1 MNGVFHMKSSSDIG
15 SLKGIGDKTKSLFHR
30 LGVYQIEDLI
40 RYYPRGFEIYEDPVP
55 ISEVEEGKINTIAG
69 SVFGRISVSGNRSIQ
84 ITALNLKDLTG
95 TIKVLWFRMPFL
107 RNTLSKGGMLI
118 LRGRVVRKKEG
129 LVMEHPEIYYP
140 ASRYEEK
147 RHSMQPVYPLTAGL
161 ANNTVIKAVR
171 QALETIDESQD
182 ILPRRISI
190 NHDFLPYSE
199 AIRKMHFP
207 ENKEE
212 FIQARERF
220 VYEEFLVFIL
230 SLRRMKESDD
240 RSENGFMLGKRPEIE
255 RFLKEL
261 PYDLTD
267 AQKKVWNEIQ
277 NDMQGSHV
285 MSRLIQGDVGS
296 GKTIIAFL
304 GLLLAGLN
312 GYQGALMAPTE
323 VLARQHYENISGMLE
338 HYHLPLK
345 AELLT
350 GSMTAKQK
358 REAYE
363 RISSGD
369 VSIIIG
375 THALIQDKVI
385 YHDLALVVT
394 DEQHRF
400 GVKQR
405 EALAGKG
412 IRPHILVMSAT
423 PIPRTLAIIL
433 YGDLDISV
441 IDEMPKNRLPIKNCV
456 VDTHYRETAYRF
468 MKKQVAEGRQCYV
481 ICPMVEESE
490 SLEAENVQDYSRM
503 LAEEMGNDIRVACLH
518 GKMKQQEKDEIMEA
532 FGRNE
537 IQILVSTTVIE
548 VGIDV
553 PNATVIM
560 IENAERF
567 GLAQLHQLRGRVG
580 RGKYQSYCIFMSASK
595 SDETKERLDILNHSN
610 DGFFIAGED
619 LKLRGPGDLFG
630 IRQSGILDFKVADV
644 FQDAKILQRASED
657 AGIIMEEDPD
667 LTAPENTG
675 LRHYIDRKINEI
687 MLETTL

>member
-1 MNGVFHMKSSSDIG
+1 MKSRSSIG
-15 SLKGIGDKTKSLFHR
+15 SLKGIGEKTESLFHR
-30 LGVYQIEDLI
+30 LGIYNIENLI

-55 ISEVEEGKINTIAG
+55 VSEVEEGKINTIAG
-69 SVFGRISVSGNRSIQ
+69 SVFGRISVSGNRSLQ
-84 ITALNLKDLTG
+84 VTALNLKDLTG

-107 RNTLSKGGMLI
+107 RNSLGKGGMLI
-118 LRGRVVRKKEG
+118 LRGRVVRRREG

-140 ASRYEEK
+140 ASKYEEK
-147 RHSMQPVYPLTAGL
+147 LYSMQPVYSLTAGL
-161 ANNTVIKAVR
+161 TNNMVIKAIH
-171 QALETIDESQD
+171 QALEAVEESQD
-182 ILPRRISI
+182 ILPRSLSETHR
-190 NHDFLPYSE
+190 FLPYCE
-199 AIRKMHFP
+199 AVRKMHFP

-230 SLRRMKESDD
+230 SLRRMKENEG
-240 RSENGFMLGKRPEIE
+240 RSVNRFFLENRPEIGQ
-255 RFLKEL
+255 FLKDL
-261 PYDLTD
+261 PYDLTN
-267 AQKKVWNEIQ
+267 AQKKVWDEIR
-277 NDMQGSHV
+277 NDMQGDHV
-285 MSRLIQGDVGS
+285 MSRLVQGDVGS

-338 HYHLPLK
+338 HYHIPLR

-363 RISSGD
+363 RISSGE

-375 THALIQDKVI
+375 THALIQEKVT
-385 YHDLALVVT
+385 YHDLALVIT

-412 IRPHILVMSAT
+412 SMPHILVMSAT

-441 IDEMPKNRLPIKNCV
+441 IDEVPKNRLPIKNCV
-456 VDTHYRETAYRF
+456 VDTGYRETAYRF

-503 LAEEMGNDIRVACLH
+503 LADEMGKNIRVACLH

-580 RGKYQSYCIFMSASK
+580 RGKYQSYCIFMTASK

-619 LKLRGPGDLFG
+619 LRLRGPGDLFG

-644 FQDAKILQRASED
+644 FQDAKILQNASED
-657 AGIIMEEDPD
+657 AGRILAEDPE

-675 LRHYIDRKINEI
+675 LRRYIDRKISEI

>member
-1 MNGVFHMKSSSDIG
+1 MKSRSSIG
-15 SLKGIGDKTKSLFHR
+15 SLKGIGEKTESLFHR
-30 LGVYQIEDLI
+30 LGIYNIEDLI

-55 ISEVEEGKINTIAG
+55 VSEVEEGKINTIAG
-69 SVFGRISVSGNRSIQ
+69 SVFGRISVSGNRSLQ
-84 ITALNLKDLTG
+84 VTALNLKDLTG

-107 RNTLSKGGMLI
+107 RNSLGKGGMLI
-118 LRGRVVRKKEG
+118 LRGRVVRRREG

-140 ASRYEEK
+140 ASKYEEK
-147 RHSMQPVYPLTAGL
+147 LYSMQPVYSLTAGL
-161 ANNTVIKAVR
+161 TNNMVIKAIH
-171 QALETIDESQD
+171 QALEAVEESQD
-182 ILPRRISI
+182 ILPRSLSETHR
-190 NHDFLPYSE
+190 FLPYCE
-199 AIRKMHFP
+199 AVRKMHFP

-230 SLRRMKESDD
+230 SLRRMKENEG
-240 RSENGFMLGKRPEIE
+240 RSVNRFFLENRPEIGQ
-255 RFLKEL
+255 FLKDL
-261 PYDLTD
+261 PYDLTN
-267 AQKKVWNEIQ
+267 AQKKVWDEIR
-277 NDMQGSHV
+277 NDMQGDHV
-285 MSRLIQGDVGS
+285 MSRLVQGDVGS

-338 HYHLPLK
+338 HYHIPLR

-363 RISSGD
+363 RISSGE

-375 THALIQDKVI
+375 THALIQEKVT
-385 YHDLALVVT
+385 YHDLALVIT

-412 IRPHILVMSAT
+412 SMSHILVMSAT

-441 IDEMPKNRLPIKNCV
+441 IDEVPKNRLPIKNCV
-456 VDTHYRETAYRF
+456 VDTGYRETAYRF

-503 LAEEMGNDIRVACLH
+503 LADEMGKNIRVACLH

-580 RGKYQSYCIFMSASK
+580 RGKYQSYCIFMTASK

-619 LKLRGPGDLFG
+619 LRLRGPGDLFG

-644 FQDAKILQRASED
+644 FQDAKILQNASED
-657 AGIIMEEDPD
+657 AGRILAEDPE

-675 LRHYIDRKINEI
+675 LRRYIDRKISEI